1 MKSIIFDFDGVL
13 GNTLEP
19 VSEFLAKISFQSKN
33 RAKEEVLKLLM
44 TNHKENFFQR
54 HLKDLMA
61 NPLQNF
67 LSKQPNILF
76 KDRLEEI
83 RLIDTPKAILS
94 NNYSFICKKLLG
106 EYTDMFDL
114 IVGDDISDT
123 KIAGFELIF
132 DNPKFDPENTIF
144 ITDSVGDVLEA
155 KKILKK
161 KNIYA
166 VSWGFHTPEQLQ
178 EVLPKSHI
186 LSDFS
191 KLDRVLYE
199 TELRQIVH

>member
-19 VSEFLAKISFQSKN
+19 VSEFIAKISFQPKD
-33 RAKEEVLKLLM
+33 RAKQELLKMLM

-54 HLKDLMA
+54 QLKDLMA
-61 NPLQNF
+61 TPLENF
-67 LSKQPNILF
+67 LLKQPNILF
-76 KDRLEEI
+76 TDRLEEI
-83 RLIDTPKAILS
+83 KNLGVSKAILS

-106 EYTDMFDL
+106 EYANMFDV

-123 KIAGFELIF
+123 KVAGFELIF
-132 DNPKFDPENTIF
+132 QNPKFDPEQTIF

-155 KKILKK
+155 KKVLKK

-166 VSWGFHTPEQLQ
+166 VSWGFHSPQELS

-191 KLDRVLYE
+191 ELGEILYE
-199 TELRQIVH
+199 TKLREIVH